1 MEFLRY
7 RRNETPFDTLVEG
20 IFPVRPG
27 TSIVIEPEK
36 EPREHQY
43 YGVEDLFS
51 ATVPSGFDEASEVFG
66 ALLEDSVKLRLRSDV
81 PVGICLSGGLDSS
94 AITAAATSYG
104 REKINTYSAVFPG
117 FEADESRF
125 SDAVVA
131 KCNSRHHRTELT
143 IQDFFDAYEVFVD
156 AQDSP
161 HPSPRAVARYY
172 VLKEA
177 AKDVTVVL
185 DGQGG
190 DEIFGGYDK
199 SYQIY
204 RKYYEKDAGKKLLM
218 HVAEKVPYKSKVFKL
233 TELEGVQRDE
243 AAGIRCR
250 IDEVIPSR
258 EPYIDRQYVIL
269 RNNLLSLLHT
279 EDRLTMIHSIEG
291 RVPLLNHRLVELC
304 FSSPVSFKIEEYDKN
319 MMRRWAK
326 NNGFLSD
333 DVVYR
338 TDKKGFST
346 SFEEILRTAPES
358 IEWFRLMFDNYL
370 RKTPGVFKVE
380 AVSLLLEELKLRQA
394 NNVNRLLSILSTLIY
409 LHKNKLRV
417 VD

>member
-94 AITAAATSYG
+94 VITAVATSYG

-131 KCNSRHHRTELT
+131 KCNSRHHRIELT

-199 SYQIY
+199 S
-204 RKYYEKDAGKKLLM
+204 
-218 HVAEKVPYKSKVFKL
+218 
-233 TELEGVQRDE
+233 
-243 AAGIRCR
+243 
-250 IDEVIPSR
+250 
-258 EPYIDRQYVIL
+258 
-269 RNNLLSLLHT
+269 
-279 EDRLTMIHSIEG
+279 
-291 RVPLLNHRLVELC
+291 
-304 FSSPVSFKIEEYDKN
+304 
-319 MMRRWAK
+319 
-326 NNGFLSD
+326 
-333 DVVYR
+333 
-338 TDKKGFST
+338 
-346 SFEEILRTAPES
+346 
-358 IEWFRLMFDNYL
+358 
-370 RKTPGVFKVE
+370 
-380 AVSLLLEELKLRQA
+380 
-394 NNVNRLLSILSTLIY
+394 
-409 LHKNKLRV
+409 
-417 VD
+417 